1 MEDLYHK
8 RSTFFGFQ
16 KEYIAEFVYGGI
28 DGVITT
34 FAVVAGSAGAELAVP
49 IVLILGFANLIADG
63 FAMSV
68 GSYFSAKSENES
80 YDKHKAV
87 EYWEIEN
94 LREKE
99 VEEIREIYE
108 AKGFEGDLLKQV
120 VDVIT
125 SDDEVWVDTMMKEEL
140 EIMKD
145 DRPPWKRGLVTFL
158 AFNLVGFIPLSA
170 YAFAG
175 FIDASASD
183 LFVVSSFS
191 TAVALALIGTLKGLE
206 TEQSL
211 IKGIIE
217 TSKALVLVDFS
228 GLSVVDMT
236 ELRRTLRDQGVG
248 IRVVKNSL
256 TYLASDEAGKSGIRD
271 VIQGP
276 TAIAYAETDP
286 VAAAKG
292 I

>member
-1 MEDLYHK
+1 MEEAYHQ
-8 RSTFFGFQ
+8 RTTFLSFE

-94 LREKE
+94 LRDKE

-140 EIMKD
+140 EMIKD
-145 DRPPWKRGLVTFL
+145 DRPPWKRGLVTFI

-191 TAVALALIGTLKGLE
+191 TAVALALIGTLKGLV

-217 TSKALVLVDFS
+217 TVFLGGIAATIAFF
-228 GLSVVDMT
+228 
-236 ELRRTLRDQGVG
+236 VG
-248 IRVVKNSL
+248 DILEKL
-256 TYLASDEAGKSGIRD
+256 L
-271 VIQGP
+271 
-276 TAIAYAETDP
+276 
-286 VAAAKG
+286 
-292 I
+292 

>member
-1 MEDLYHK
+1 MEETYHQ
-8 RSTFFGFQ
+8 RTTFLSFE

-80 YDKHKAV
+80 YEKHKAV

-94 LREKE
+94 LRDKE

-140 EIMKD
+140 EMIKD
-145 DRPPWKRGLVTFL
+145 DRPPWKRGLVTFI

-191 TAVALALIGTLKGLE
+191 TAVALALIGTLKGLV

-217 TSKALVLVDFS
+217 TVFLGGIAATIAFF
-228 GLSVVDMT
+228 
-236 ELRRTLRDQGVG
+236 VG
-248 IRVVKNSL
+248 DILEKL
-256 TYLASDEAGKSGIRD
+256 L
-271 VIQGP
+271 
-276 TAIAYAETDP
+276 
-286 VAAAKG
+286 
-292 I
+292 

>member
-1 MEDLYHK
+1 MEETYHQ
-8 RSTFFGFQ
+8 RTTFLSFE

-80 YDKHKAV
+80 YEKHKAV

-94 LREKE
+94 LRDKE

-140 EIMKD
+140 EMIKD
-145 DRPPWKRGLVTFL
+145 DRPPWKRGLVTFI

-191 TAVALALIGTLKGLE
+191 TAVALALIGTLKGLV

-217 TSKALVLVDFS
+217 TVFLGGIAAIIAFF
-228 GLSVVDMT
+228 
-236 ELRRTLRDQGVG
+236 VG
-248 IRVVKNSL
+248 DILEKFL
-256 TYLASDEAGKSGIRD
+256 
-271 VIQGP
+271 
-276 TAIAYAETDP
+276 
-286 VAAAKG
+286 
-292 I
+292 

>member
-1 MEDLYHK
+1 MEETYHQ
-8 RSTFFGFQ
+8 RTTFLSFE

-94 LREKE
+94 LRDKE

-140 EIMKD
+140 EMIKD
-145 DRPPWKRGLVTFL
+145 DRPPWKRGLVTFI

-175 FIDASASD
+175 FIDANASD

-191 TAVALALIGTLKGLE
+191 TAVALALIGTLKGLV
-206 TEQSL
+206 TEQSR

-217 TSKALVLVDFS
+217 TVFLGGIAATIAFF
-228 GLSVVDMT
+228 
-236 ELRRTLRDQGVG
+236 VG
-248 IRVVKNSL
+248 DILEKL
-256 TYLASDEAGKSGIRD
+256 L
-271 VIQGP
+271 
-276 TAIAYAETDP
+276 
-286 VAAAKG
+286 
-292 I
+292 

>member
-1 MEDLYHK
+1 MEEAYHQ
-8 RSTFFGFQ
+8 RTTFLSFE

-94 LREKE
+94 LRDKE

-140 EIMKD
+140 EMIKN
-145 DRPPWKRGLVTFL
+145 DRPPWKRGLVTFI

-191 TAVALALIGTLKGLE
+191 TAVALALIGTLKGLV

-217 TSKALVLVDFS
+217 TVFLGGIAATIAFF
-228 GLSVVDMT
+228 
-236 ELRRTLRDQGVG
+236 VG
-248 IRVVKNSL
+248 DILEKL
-256 TYLASDEAGKSGIRD
+256 L
-271 VIQGP
+271 
-276 TAIAYAETDP
+276 
-286 VAAAKG
+286 
-292 I
+292 

>member
-1 MEDLYHK
+1 MEETYHQ
-8 RSTFFGFQ
+8 RTTFLSFE

-94 LREKE
+94 LRDKE

-140 EIMKD
+140 EMIKD
-145 DRPPWKRGLVTFL
+145 DRPPWKRGLVTFI

-191 TAVALALIGTLKGLE
+191 TAVALALIGTLKGLV
-206 TEQSL
+206 TEQSR

-217 TSKALVLVDFS
+217 TVFLGGRGTTKTKF
-228 GLSVVDMT
+228 
-236 ELRRTLRDQGVG
+236 VG
-248 IRVVKNSL
+248 DILERL
-256 TYLASDEAGKSGIRD
+256 L
-271 VIQGP
+271 
-276 TAIAYAETDP
+276 
-286 VAAAKG
+286 
-292 I
+292 

>member
-1 MEDLYHK
+1 MEEAYHQ
-8 RSTFFGFQ
+8 RPTFLSFE

-94 LREKE
+94 LRDKE

-140 EIMKD
+140 EMIKN
-145 DRPPWKRGLVTFL
+145 DRPPWKRGLVTFI

-191 TAVALALIGTLKGLE
+191 TAVALALIGTLKGLV

-217 TSKALVLVDFS
+217 TVFLGGIAATIAFF
-228 GLSVVDMT
+228 
-236 ELRRTLRDQGVG
+236 VG
-248 IRVVKNSL
+248 DILEKL
-256 TYLASDEAGKSGIRD
+256 L
-271 VIQGP
+271 
-276 TAIAYAETDP
+276 
-286 VAAAKG
+286 
-292 I
+292 

>member
-1 MEDLYHK
+1 VEDLYHK

-158 AFNLVGFIPLSA
+158 AFNLVGFIPLST
-170 YAFAG
+170 YALTG
-175 FIDASASD
+175 FIDASSSD
-183 LFVVSSFS
+183 LFMLSSFS
-191 TAVALALIGTLKGLE
+191 TAVALAFIGALKGYV
-206 TEQSL
+206 TEQSR
-211 IKGIIE
+211 IKGILE
-217 TSKALVLVDFS
+217 TVFLGGIAAIIAFF
-228 GLSVVDMT
+228 
-236 ELRRTLRDQGVG
+236 VG
-248 IRVVKNSL
+248 DILEKL
-256 TYLASDEAGKSGIRD
+256 L
-271 VIQGP
+271 
-276 TAIAYAETDP
+276 
-286 VAAAKG
+286 
-292 I
+292 

>member
-1 MEDLYHK
+1 MEEAYHQ
-8 RSTFFGFQ
+8 RTTFLSFE

-80 YDKHKAV
+80 YEKHKAV

-94 LREKE
+94 LRDKE
-99 VEEIREIYE
+99 VEEIKEIYE

-140 EIMKD
+140 EMIKD
-145 DRPPWKRGLVTFL
+145 DRPPWKRGLVTFI

-191 TAVALALIGTLKGLE
+191 TAVALALIGTLKGLV

-217 TSKALVLVDFS
+217 TVFLGGIAATIAFF
-228 GLSVVDMT
+228 
-236 ELRRTLRDQGVG
+236 VG
-248 IRVVKNSL
+248 DILEKL
-256 TYLASDEAGKSGIRD
+256 L
-271 VIQGP
+271 
-276 TAIAYAETDP
+276 
-286 VAAAKG
+286 
-292 I
+292 

>member
-158 AFNLVGFIPLSA
+158 AFNLVGFIPLSI
-170 YAFAG
+170 YALTG
-175 FIDASASD
+175 FVDASSSD
-183 LFVVSSFS
+183 LFMLSSFS
-191 TAVALALIGTLKGLE
+191 TAVALAFIGALKGYV
-206 TEQSL
+206 TEQSR
-211 IKGIIE
+211 IKGILE
-217 TSKALVLVDFS
+217 TVFLGGIAAIIAFF
-228 GLSVVDMT
+228 
-236 ELRRTLRDQGVG
+236 VG
-248 IRVVKNSL
+248 DILEKL
-256 TYLASDEAGKSGIRD
+256 L
-271 VIQGP
+271 
-276 TAIAYAETDP
+276 
-286 VAAAKG
+286 
-292 I
+292 

>member
-1 MEDLYHK
+1 MEEAYHQ
-8 RSTFFGFQ
+8 RTTFLSFE

-94 LREKE
+94 LRDKE

-140 EIMKD
+140 EMIKD
-145 DRPPWKRGLVTFL
+145 DRPPWKRGLVTFI

-191 TAVALALIGTLKGLE
+191 TAVALALIGTLKGLV

-217 TSKALVLVDFS
+217 TVLLGGIAAIIAFF
-228 GLSVVDMT
+228 
-236 ELRRTLRDQGVG
+236 VG
-248 IRVVKNSL
+248 DILEKL
-256 TYLASDEAGKSGIRD
+256 L
-271 VIQGP
+271 
-276 TAIAYAETDP
+276 
-286 VAAAKG
+286 
-292 I
+292 

>member
-1 MEDLYHK
+1 MEEAYHQ
-8 RSTFFGFQ
+8 RTTFLSFE

-94 LREKE
+94 LRDKE

-140 EIMKD
+140 EMIKD
-145 DRPPWKRGLVTFL
+145 DRPPWKRGLVTFI

-170 YAFAG
+170 YALTG
-175 FIDASASD
+175 FIDASSSD
-183 LFVVSSFS
+183 LFMLSFFS
-191 TAVALALIGTLKGLE
+191 IVVALAFIGALKGYV
-206 TEQSL
+206 TEQSR
-211 IKGIIE
+211 IKGILE
-217 TSKALVLVDFS
+217 TVFLGGIAAIIAFF
-228 GLSVVDMT
+228 
-236 ELRRTLRDQGVG
+236 VG
-248 IRVVKNSL
+248 DLLEKL
-256 TYLASDEAGKSGIRD
+256 L
-271 VIQGP
+271 
-276 TAIAYAETDP
+276 
-286 VAAAKG
+286 
-292 I
+292 

>member
-1 MEDLYHK
+1 VEDTYHK
-8 RSTFFGFQ
+8 RTTFLSFQ

-28 DGVITT
+28 DGTITT
-34 FAVVAGSAGAELAVP
+34 YAVVAGAAGAELALP

-68 GSYFSAKSENES
+68 GSYFYAKAEHES
-80 YDKHKAV
+80 YEKHRAI

-99 VEEIREIYE
+99 VEEIHEIYE
-108 AKGFEGDLLKQV
+108 TKGFTGDLLKQV

-140 EIMKD
+140 EMMKD
-145 DRPPWKRGLVTFL
+145 DRPAWKRGLVTFM
-158 AFNLVGFIPLSA
+158 AFNLVGFIPLAA
-170 YAFAG
+170 YVLAG

-191 TAVALALIGTLKGLE
+191 TAVALALIGALKGLV
-206 TEQSL
+206 TEQSR

-217 TSKALVLVDFS
+217 TVFLGGIAATIAFF
-228 GLSVVDMT
+228 
-236 ELRRTLRDQGVG
+236 VG
-248 IRVVKNSL
+248 DILEKL
-256 TYLASDEAGKSGIRD
+256 L
-271 VIQGP
+271 
-276 TAIAYAETDP
+276 
-286 VAAAKG
+286 
-292 I
+292 

>member
-1 MEDLYHK
+1 MEEAYHQ
-8 RSTFFGFQ
+8 RTTFLSFE

-87 EYWEIEN
+87 EYWEIKN
-94 LREKE
+94 LRDKE

-140 EIMKD
+140 EMIKN
-145 DRPPWKRGLVTFL
+145 DRPPWKRGLVTFI

-191 TAVALALIGTLKGLE
+191 TAVALALIGTLKGLV

-217 TSKALVLVDFS
+217 TVLLGGIAATIAFF
-228 GLSVVDMT
+228 
-236 ELRRTLRDQGVG
+236 VG
-248 IRVVKNSL
+248 DILEKL
-256 TYLASDEAGKSGIRD
+256 L
-271 VIQGP
+271 
-276 TAIAYAETDP
+276 
-286 VAAAKG
+286 
-292 I
+292 

>member
-1 MEDLYHK
+1 MEEAYHQ
-8 RSTFFGFQ
+8 RTTFLSFE

-80 YDKHKAV
+80 YEKHKAV

-94 LREKE
+94 LRDKE

-140 EIMKD
+140 EMIKD
-145 DRPPWKRGLVTFL
+145 DRPPWKRGLVTFI

-191 TAVALALIGTLKGLE
+191 TAVALALIGTLKGLV

-217 TSKALVLVDFS
+217 TVFLGGIAAIIAFF
-228 GLSVVDMT
+228 
-236 ELRRTLRDQGVG
+236 VG
-248 IRVVKNSL
+248 DILEKFL
-256 TYLASDEAGKSGIRD
+256 
-271 VIQGP
+271 
-276 TAIAYAETDP
+276 
-286 VAAAKG
+286 
-292 I
+292 

>member
-108 AKGFEGDLLKQV
+108 AKGFECDLLKQV

-158 AFNLVGFIPLSA
+158 AFNLLGFIPLST
-170 YAFAG
+170 YALTG
-175 FIDASASD
+175 IIDASSSD
-183 LFVVSSFS
+183 LFMLSSFS
-191 TAVALALIGTLKGLE
+191 TAVALAFIGALKGYV
-206 TEQSL
+206 TEQSR
-211 IKGIIE
+211 IKGILE
-217 TSKALVLVDFS
+217 TVFLGGIAAIIAFF
-228 GLSVVDMT
+228 
-236 ELRRTLRDQGVG
+236 VG
-248 IRVVKNSL
+248 DILEKL
-256 TYLASDEAGKSGIRD
+256 L
-271 VIQGP
+271 
-276 TAIAYAETDP
+276 
-286 VAAAKG
+286 
-292 I
+292 

>member
-1 MEDLYHK
+1 MEEAYHQ
-8 RSTFFGFQ
+8 RTTFLSFE
-16 KEYIAEFVYGGI
+16 KEYIAEFVYGSI

-80 YDKHKAV
+80 YEKHKAV

-94 LREKE
+94 LRDKE

-140 EIMKD
+140 EMIKD
-145 DRPPWKRGLVTFL
+145 DRPPWKRGLVTFI

-175 FIDASASD
+175 FIDASVSD

-191 TAVALALIGTLKGLE
+191 TAVALALIGTLKGLV

-217 TSKALVLVDFS
+217 TVLLGGIAATIAFF
-228 GLSVVDMT
+228 
-236 ELRRTLRDQGVG
+236 VG
-248 IRVVKNSL
+248 DILEKL
-256 TYLASDEAGKSGIRD
+256 L
-271 VIQGP
+271 
-276 TAIAYAETDP
+276 
-286 VAAAKG
+286 
-292 I
+292 

>member
-94 LREKE
+94 LRDKE

-140 EIMKD
+140 EMIKD
-145 DRPPWKRGLVTFL
+145 DRPPWKRGLVTFI

-191 TAVALALIGTLKGLE
+191 TAVALALIGTLKGLV

-217 TSKALVLVDFS
+217 TVLLGGIAATIAFF
-228 GLSVVDMT
+228 
-236 ELRRTLRDQGVG
+236 VG
-248 IRVVKNSL
+248 DILEKL
-256 TYLASDEAGKSGIRD
+256 L
-271 VIQGP
+271 
-276 TAIAYAETDP
+276 
-286 VAAAKG
+286 
-292 I
+292 

>member
-1 MEDLYHK
+1 MEEAYHQ
-8 RSTFFGFQ
+8 RTTFLSFE
-16 KEYIAEFVYGGI
+16 KEYIAEFVYGSI

-94 LREKE
+94 LRDKE

-140 EIMKD
+140 EMIKD
-145 DRPPWKRGLVTFL
+145 DRPPWKRGLVTFI

-191 TAVALALIGTLKGLE
+191 TAVALALIGTLKGLV

-217 TSKALVLVDFS
+217 TVFLGGIAATIAFF
-228 GLSVVDMT
+228 
-236 ELRRTLRDQGVG
+236 VG
-248 IRVVKNSL
+248 DILEKL
-256 TYLASDEAGKSGIRD
+256 L
-271 VIQGP
+271 
-276 TAIAYAETDP
+276 
-286 VAAAKG
+286 
-292 I
+292 

>member
-1 MEDLYHK
+1 MEEAYHQ
-8 RSTFFGFQ
+8 RTTFLSFE

-80 YDKHKAV
+80 YEKHKAV

-94 LREKE
+94 LRDKE

-140 EIMKD
+140 EMIKN
-145 DRPPWKRGLVTFL
+145 DRPPWKRGLVTFI

-191 TAVALALIGTLKGLE
+191 TAVALALIGTLKGLV

-217 TSKALVLVDFS
+217 TVLLGGIAATIAFF
-228 GLSVVDMT
+228 
-236 ELRRTLRDQGVG
+236 VG
-248 IRVVKNSL
+248 DILEKL
-256 TYLASDEAGKSGIRD
+256 L
-271 VIQGP
+271 
-276 TAIAYAETDP
+276 
-286 VAAAKG
+286 
-292 I
+292 

>member
-125 SDDEVWVDTMMKEEL
+125 SNDEVWVDTMMKEEL
-140 EIMKD
+140 KMMKD
-145 DRPPWKRGLVTFL
+145 DRPPWKRELVTFI
-158 AFNLVGFIPLSA
+158 AFNLLGFIPLST
-170 YAFAG
+170 YALTS
-175 FIDASASD
+175 FIDESFSD
-183 LFVVSSFS
+183 LFMLSCFSS
-191 TAVALALIGTLKGLE
+191 AVALTCIGTLKGFV
-206 TEQSL
+206 TEQSQ
-211 IKGIIE
+211 IKGILE
-217 TSKALVLVDFS
+217 TVFL
-228 GLSVVDMT
+228 G
-236 ELRRTLRDQGVG
+236 G
-248 IRVVKNSL
+248 I
-256 TYLASDEAGKSGIRD
+256 A
-271 VIQGP
+271 
-276 TAIAYAETDP
+276 AIIAFFLGDILE
-286 VAAAKG
+286 KLL
-292 I
+292 

>member
-1 MEDLYHK
+1 VEDTYHK
-8 RSTFFGFQ
+8 RTTFLSFQ

-94 LREKE
+94 LRDKE

-140 EIMKD
+140 EMIKD
-145 DRPPWKRGLVTFL
+145 DRPPWKRGLVTFI

-191 TAVALALIGTLKGLE
+191 TAVALALIGTLKGLV

-217 TSKALVLVDFS
+217 TVFLGGIAATIAFF
-228 GLSVVDMT
+228 
-236 ELRRTLRDQGVG
+236 VG
-248 IRVVKNSL
+248 DILEKL
-256 TYLASDEAGKSGIRD
+256 L
-271 VIQGP
+271 
-276 TAIAYAETDP
+276 
-286 VAAAKG
+286 
-292 I
+292 

>member
-1 MEDLYHK
+1 MEEAYHQ
-8 RSTFFGFQ
+8 RTTFLSFE

-94 LREKE
+94 LRDKE

-140 EIMKD
+140 EMIKD
-145 DRPPWKRGLVTFL
+145 DRPPWKRGLVTFI

-191 TAVALALIGTLKGLE
+191 TAVALAFIGTLKGLV

-217 TSKALVLVDFS
+217 TVFLGGIAATIAFF
-228 GLSVVDMT
+228 
-236 ELRRTLRDQGVG
+236 VG
-248 IRVVKNSL
+248 DILEKL
-256 TYLASDEAGKSGIRD
+256 L
-271 VIQGP
+271 
-276 TAIAYAETDP
+276 
-286 VAAAKG
+286 
-292 I
+292 

>member
-80 YDKHKAV
+80 YEKHKAV

-94 LREKE
+94 LRDKE

-140 EIMKD
+140 EMIKD
-145 DRPPWKRGLVTFL
+145 DRPPWKRGLVTFI

-191 TAVALALIGTLKGLE
+191 TAVALALIGTLKGLV

-217 TSKALVLVDFS
+217 TVFLGGIAATIAFF
-228 GLSVVDMT
+228 
-236 ELRRTLRDQGVG
+236 VG
-248 IRVVKNSL
+248 DILEKL
-256 TYLASDEAGKSGIRD
+256 L
-271 VIQGP
+271 
-276 TAIAYAETDP
+276 
-286 VAAAKG
+286 
-292 I
+292 

>member
-63 FAMSV
+63 FAMSL

-94 LREKE
+94 LRDKE

-125 SDDEVWVDTMMKEEL
+125 SDEEVWVDTMMKEEL
-140 EIMKD
+140 EMIKD
-145 DRPPWKRGLVTFL
+145 DRPPWKRGLVTFI

-175 FIDASASD
+175 FIDANASD

-191 TAVALALIGTLKGLE
+191 TAVALALIGTLKGLV
-206 TEQSL
+206 TEQSR

-217 TSKALVLVDFS
+217 TVFLGGIAATIAFF
-228 GLSVVDMT
+228 
-236 ELRRTLRDQGVG
+236 VG
-248 IRVVKNSL
+248 DILEKL
-256 TYLASDEAGKSGIRD
+256 L
-271 VIQGP
+271 
-276 TAIAYAETDP
+276 
-286 VAAAKG
+286 
-292 I
+292 

>member
-1 MEDLYHK
+1 VEDLYHK

-68 GSYFSAKSENES
+68 GSYFAAKSENES

-170 YAFAG
+170 YALTG
-175 FIDASASD
+175 FIDASSSD
-183 LFVVSSFS
+183 LFMLSSFS
-191 TAVALALIGTLKGLE
+191 TAVALAFIGALKGYV
-206 TEQSL
+206 TEQSR
-211 IKGIIE
+211 IKGILE
-217 TSKALVLVDFS
+217 TVFLGGIAAIIAFF
-228 GLSVVDMT
+228 
-236 ELRRTLRDQGVG
+236 VG
-248 IRVVKNSL
+248 DILEKL
-256 TYLASDEAGKSGIRD
+256 L
-271 VIQGP
+271 
-276 TAIAYAETDP
+276 
-286 VAAAKG
+286 
-292 I
+292 

>member
-1 MEDLYHK
+1 MEETYHQ
-8 RSTFFGFQ
+8 RTTFLSFE

-80 YDKHKAV
+80 YEKHKAV

-140 EIMKD
+140 EMIKN
-145 DRPPWKRGLVTFL
+145 DRPPWKRGLVTFI

-191 TAVALALIGTLKGLE
+191 TAVALALIGTLKGLV

-217 TSKALVLVDFS
+217 TVFLGGIAATIAFF
-228 GLSVVDMT
+228 
-236 ELRRTLRDQGVG
+236 VG
-248 IRVVKNSL
+248 DILEKL
-256 TYLASDEAGKSGIRD
+256 L
-271 VIQGP
+271 
-276 TAIAYAETDP
+276 
-286 VAAAKG
+286 
-292 I
+292 

>member
-80 YDKHKAV
+80 YEKHKAV

-94 LREKE
+94 LRDKE

-140 EIMKD
+140 EMIKD
-145 DRPPWKRGLVTFL
+145 DRPPWKRGLVTFI

-191 TAVALALIGTLKGLE
+191 TAVALALIGTLKGLV

-217 TSKALVLVDFS
+217 TVLLGGIAATIAFF
-228 GLSVVDMT
+228 
-236 ELRRTLRDQGVG
+236 VG
-248 IRVVKNSL
+248 DILEKL
-256 TYLASDEAGKSGIRD
+256 L
-271 VIQGP
+271 
-276 TAIAYAETDP
+276 
-286 VAAAKG
+286 
-292 I
+292 